1 VVDNRGSMDS
11 NLAVGEDS
19 SNKDSSLRNQQQNQ
33 KMITIM
39 LWELKEM
46 QLKIKLRKHLRN
58 KRSSTTR
65 TRTGM
70 TRRKLN
76 KSSKKSPMLTKFCQT
91 QINEEFMINKA
102 RREYSNKLN
111 GKAQDKEVDRTWVT
125 STLTL
130 MTSLVVVVAE
140 DNTFIL
146 INNNNSSRR

>member
-1 VVDNRGSMDS
+1 MDS

-91 QINEEFMINKA
+91 QINEEFMINKV

>member
-1 VVDNRGSMDS
+1 VVDSRGSMDS

-146 INNNNSSRR
+146 INNKNSSRR

>member
-76 KSSKKSPMLTKFCQT
+76 KRSKKSPMLTKFCQT

-146 INNNNSSRR
+146 INNKNSSRR

>member
-1 VVDNRGSMDS
+1 MDS

-146 INNNNSSRR
+146 INNKNSSRR